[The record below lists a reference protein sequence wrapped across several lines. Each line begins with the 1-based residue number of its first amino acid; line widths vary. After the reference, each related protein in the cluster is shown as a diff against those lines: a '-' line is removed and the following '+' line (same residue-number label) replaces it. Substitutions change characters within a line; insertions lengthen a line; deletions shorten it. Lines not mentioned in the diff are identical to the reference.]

1 MHPYYS
7 LKMPNQI
14 RNYFKVLKLNILP
27 LCLFLKKCFFKF
39 WIKYFHFFTC
49 RSPNPSHRPS
59 APPVSMRTEA
69 NDGLKCGETSYWD
82 SDFKCF
88 SVFSL
93 CSNFYLKKS
102 VLVTIIVSG
111 RNTLTYINSFHQ
123 KGLMKK
129 HVFAP
134 KIEMVAKPDFV
145 CSSSYQFLVFESLSE
160 SKAACSNIS
169 FNGKCIDFLMV
180 AQILLLTTK
189 VFLLSFILTG
199 RPVVELQLQSF
210 SSFLSATC
218 LLPPGL
224 LPPLKD
230 LHWKSAKITILP
242 MLSVAQGGVTGNPKA
257 FSSFSFAI
265 SVSHA
270 GKDKYWLVG
279 YDQSSCWYDAMLN

>member
-1 MHPYYS
+1 M
-7 LKMPNQI
+7 
-14 RNYFKVLKLNILP
+14 
-27 LCLFLKKCFFKF
+27 
-39 WIKYFHFFTC
+39 
-49 RSPNPSHRPS
+49 
-59 APPVSMRTEA
+59 
-69 NDGLKCGETSYWD
+69 
-82 SDFKCF
+82 
-88 SVFSL
+88 
-93 CSNFYLKKS
+93 
-102 VLVTIIVSG
+102 
-111 RNTLTYINSFHQ
+111 
-123 KGLMKK
+123 
-129 HVFAP
+129 
-134 KIEMVAKPDFV
+134 EMVAKPDFV

-169 FNGKCIDFLMV
+169 FNGKCIDFLIV

-279 YDQSSCWYDAMLN
+279 YDQSSCWYDAMWN

>member
-1 MHPYYS
+1 MFLL
-7 LKMPNQI
+7 LKSKWLPN
-14 RNYFKVLKLNILP
+14 LT
-27 LCLFLKKCFFKF
+27 LFAHHLISF
-39 WIKYFHFFTC
+39 
-49 RSPNPSHRPS
+49 
-59 APPVSMRTEA
+59 
-69 NDGLKCGETSYWD
+69 L
-82 SDFKCF
+82 CF
-88 SVFSL
+88 SRCLRARQPAQIFL
-93 CSNFYLKKS
+93 LNNKS
-102 VLVTIIVSG
+102 
-111 RNTLTYINSFHQ
+111 
-123 KGLMKK
+123 
-129 HVFAP
+129 
-134 KIEMVAKPDFV
+134 
-145 CSSSYQFLVFESLSE
+145 
-160 SKAACSNIS
+160 
-169 FNGKCIDFLMV
+169 IDFLLV

-189 VFLLSFILTG
+189 VFLLSSILTG